1 MMGAL
6 RALLPR
12 PCPGCGEALGREAGL
27 CRRCRAQLR
36 PHVER
41 HSLLS
46 AEVRPHLVAL
56 GTHHGVLRRAARE
69 LKYTGH
75 RDLAQVLGAA
85 LARGVPQE
93 WHLRAV
99 SAVPMH
105 PARQRQR
112 HFNHA
117 EVLARCLA
125 DELGLPYLES
135 LRRTRQV
142 TQQAKLSGEA
152 RRSNLGGVFAPQRS
166 GYTPPQPLLLVDDVL
181 TTGATLLA
189 CRDALQGGGVTR
201 LYYAVLTR

>member
-1 MMGAL
+1 MSVL

-12 PCPGCGEALGREAGL
+12 PCPGCGEGLGREAGL
-27 CRRCRAQLR
+27 CQSCRAQLSPR
-36 PHVER
+36 AER

-46 AEVRPHLVAL
+46 AEVTPHLVVL
-56 GTHHGVLRRAARE
+56 GRHHGALRRAARE

-85 LARGVPQE
+85 LARGVPGE
-93 WHLRAV
+93 WQLRAV

-125 DELGLPYLES
+125 AELGLPYLDS

-142 TQQAKLSGEA
+142 AQQARLSGEE
-152 RRSNLGGVFAPQRS
+152 RRRNLEGVFEAR
-166 GYTPPQPLLLVDDVL
+166 GGEALPQPLLLVDDVL
-181 TTGATLLA
+181 TTSATLMA
-189 CRDALQGGGVTR
+189 CRDALQASGVTQ